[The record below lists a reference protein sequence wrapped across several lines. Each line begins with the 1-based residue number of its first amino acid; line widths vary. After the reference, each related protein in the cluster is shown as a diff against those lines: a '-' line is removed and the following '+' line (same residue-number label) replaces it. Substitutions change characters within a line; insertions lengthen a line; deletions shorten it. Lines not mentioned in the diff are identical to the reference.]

1 MSADFPLIYCNG
13 DSYTD
18 ENYHPSLVGNTYAHE
33 VGRYCHGFTINRA
46 IKGSCNRRIVRTT
59 VHDILQQRQLNP
71 EQKIIA
77 LIGLSFELRS
87 EIWIDELDN
96 DKDPAESNLR
106 THTFSQ
112 QIGWREKFLSGLDI
126 ITTDNEYKV
135 DEKFLKKFSEGRA
148 FFYSPYQER
157 INLLTDMIML
167 AALLDQHNVEFL
179 IFQSPRAEKLESDYL
194 LDFLR
199 AQIALDPRFI
209 DFETFGFVDW
219 CCQQGFTPIDMLD
232 QPGIAH
238 YGPNAHRSF
247 AREFLIPKLKQLNI
261 L

>member
-1 MSADFPLIYCNG
+1 MSNDFPLIYCNG
-13 DSYTD
+13 DSYSD
-18 ENYHPSLVGNTYAHE
+18 ENYDPSLVGHTYAHE

-71 EQKIIA
+71 DQKIIA
-77 LIGLSFELRS
+77 LIGLSFEIRS

-96 DKDPAESNLR
+96 DRDPAESNLR
-106 THTFSQ
+106 THAFSR
-112 QIGWREKFLSGLDI
+112 QITWRENLLGGRDI
-126 ITTDNEYKV
+126 ETDNEYRLN
-135 DEKFLKKFSEGRA
+135 EKFLKKFSEGRA

-157 INLLTDMIML
+157 INLLTDMLML
-167 AALLDQHNVEFL
+167 GALFDQLGVDFL
-179 IFQSPRAEKLESDYL
+179 VFQSPRAEKLESDYL
-194 LDFLR
+194 LDFLK
-199 AQIALDPRFI
+199 AQIAQDPRFM

-238 YGPNAHRSF
+238 YGPDAHRAF
-247 AREFLIPKLKQLNI
+247 ALEFLIPKLKHLNI